1 MPEPHEGAARVVAWM
16 MREGRHMTRMREF
29 GDEMCRR
36 IVAAGIPIW
45 RAFCTTTTLHPE
57 ISGTAYVWRRDQPG
71 AQRITVTHAFQRS
84 EEFATSPIA
93 VVRKT
98 GRPIRRKIQDPNC
111 KIDYP
116 VLLEFKNAGGTDYV
130 AMPMTCSS
138 GEVNCITWATDRAD
152 GFTEQE
158 IEGLTGVA
166 EALAI
171 IVELQ
176 STRRTARHLMD
187 TYVGHRTGERVLSGA
202 ITRGAA
208 QTIRAVIWFCDLR
221 GFTAL
226 ADSLPRDRLIGLL
239 NDYFEAVVTAVIGEG
254 GEALKFMGDGLLAI
268 FELGANE
275 EPSARCAA
283 ALRAAKV
290 ATEKIAAR
298 NLERRAAGEPEI
310 RFGLALHLGEVSYGN
325 IGAPS
330 RLDFTVIGPAVNHA
344 ARLEKIA
351 SELGRHVVTSA
362 SFAAAAQSSFES
374 LGRHHLRGVLEP
386 QEVFAPMAEEQ
397 NQTKHQDTK
406 AGKVGLNR

>member
-1 MPEPHEGAARVVAWM
+1 MATQHEGAARVVSWM
-16 MREGRHMTRMREF
+16 MREGRHSTHMREF

-45 RAFCTTTTLHPE
+45 RAFCSTKTLHPE
-57 ISGTAYVWRRDQPG
+57 IYGTAYVWRRDQPG
-71 AQRITVTHAFQRS
+71 AERLVATHGFQRT
-84 EEFATSPIA
+84 EGVVNSPVAA
-93 VVRKT
+93 VENS
-98 GRPIRRKIQDPNC
+98 GRPIRRRLQDADCPT
-111 KIDYP
+111 DFP
-116 VLLEFKNAGGTDYV
+116 VLAEFRSGGGTDYI
-130 AMPMTCSS
+130 AMPLKYSS
-138 GEVNCITWATDRAD
+138 GAVNCISWSTDRAG
-152 GFTEQE
+152 GFTDSE
-158 IEGLTGVA
+158 IDGLFDVA

-176 STRRTARHLMD
+176 STRRIARHLMD

-208 QTIRAVIWFCDLR
+208 LTLHAVIWFCDLR

-226 ADSLPRDRLIGLL
+226 ADSLPRDRLIAML
-239 NDYFEAVVTAVIGEG
+239 NDYFEAMVTAVVSEG

-268 FELGANE
+268 FELSPDE
-275 EPSARCAA
+275 DPSHRCAA
-283 ALRAAKV
+283 ALRAAAV
-290 ATEKIAAR
+290 ATEKVTAR

-362 SFAAAAQSSFES
+362 SFAAAAEASLES
-374 LGRHHLRGVLEP
+374 LGKHHLRGVSEP
-386 QEVFAPMAEEQ
+386 QEVFAPIVDEDKSQKTHKGTETQ
-397 NQTKHQDTK
+397 S
-406 AGKVGLNR
+406 

>member
-1 MPEPHEGAARVVAWM
+1 MDSQHEGAAQVVAWM
-16 MREGRHMTRMREF
+16 MREGRHMTHMREF

-45 RAFCTTTTLHPE
+45 RAFCTAATLHPE

-71 AQRITVTHAFQRS
+71 AQRLTATHAFQQS
-84 EEFATSPIA
+84 EEVTSSPIA
-93 VVRKT
+93 AVKKT
-98 GRPIRRKIQDPNC
+98 GRMIRRKIHDSECPL
-111 KIDYP
+111 DYP
-116 VLLEFKNAGGTDYV
+116 VLLDFKKDGGTDYV

-138 GEVNCITWATDRAD
+138 GEVNCITWATDRAG
-152 GFTEQE
+152 GFTDQE
-158 IEGLTGVA
+158 IDGLTEVA

-176 STRRTARHLMD
+176 STRRIARHLMD

-226 ADSLPRDRLIGLL
+226 ADSLPRDRIIAML
-239 NDYFEAVVTAVIGEG
+239 NDYFEAVVTAVIDEG

-268 FELGANE
+268 FELGPDE

-283 ALRAAKV
+283 ALRAANM
-290 ATEKIAAR
+290 ATEKISAC
-298 NLERRAAGEPEI
+298 NLARRAAGDAEI

-344 ARLEKIA
+344 SRLEKIA

-362 SFAAAAQSSFES
+362 SFAAAAPASFES
-374 LGRHHLRGVLEP
+374 LGKHHLRGVPEL
-386 QEVFAPMAEEQ
+386 QEVFAPIA
-397 NQTKHQDTK
+397 D
-406 AGKVGLNR
+406 L

>member
-1 MPEPHEGAARVVAWM
+1 MAEPHEGAAQVVTWM
-16 MREGRHMTRMREF
+16 MREGRHMTHMREF
-29 GDEMCRR
+29 GDEMCRC

-57 ISGTAYVWRRDQPG
+57 ISGTAYVWRRNQQG
-71 AQRITVTHAFQRS
+71 AQRITATHAFQQS
-84 EEFATSPIA
+84 QELTSSPIA
-93 VVRKT
+93 AVKKT
-98 GRPIRRKIQDPNC
+98 GRPIRRKLHDPNC
-111 KIDYP
+111 AFDYP
-116 VLLEFKNAGGTDYV
+116 VLLELKNAGGTDYV

-138 GEVNCITWATDRAD
+138 GEVNCITWATDRAG
-152 GFTEQE
+152 GFTDQE

-176 STRRTARHLMD
+176 STRRIARHLMD

-226 ADSLPRDRLIGLL
+226 ADSLPRDRLIALL

-268 FELGANE
+268 FELGPDE
-275 EPSARCAA
+275 EPSSRCAA
-283 ALRAAKV
+283 ALRAANV

-298 NLERRAAGEPEI
+298 NLERRAAGDPEI
-310 RFGLALHLGEVSYGN
+310 KFGLALHLGEVSYGN

-362 SFAAAAQSSFES
+362 SFAGAAPASFES

-386 QEVFAPMAEEQ
+386 QEVFAP
-397 NQTKHQDTK
+397 TTDH
-406 AGKVGLNR
+406 R